1 MPNEDLLGYNFGATP
16 PSTPS
21 IETLGIEPKPS
32 VEADVYAKYQRD
44 IGQQILP
51 HDAEVLNEMA
61 YQSQSWG
68 GNLIKGLAR
77 VTTRVWAET
86 LSIPGTLA
94 VPFTGWDNMYL
105 DAIRTGH
112 ESFNQAVLPVY
123 MSKSVTE
130 GGVVDKFTDGAFWAT
145 TASDGFGMLVSY
157 LVPGAALKAMNVG
170 GKIAKGIGAAGR
182 GLEAISGTA
191 ATAADLTAAGNRIS
205 GLGRLL
211 KGYNLQRIG
220 QSASAAGKL
229 NSAVLIGTNSF
240 LESAAEANQAYL
252 QTREE
257 LSQKGGFTEQQVDDL
272 AGNVAGNVF
281 GVNLAITLLSNTILE
296 AYVFKGFDVG
306 ANVSKKLKG
315 MNPFAEKAAV
325 SGAAGEAVE
334 GAAKVGGK
342 TFAEIQKRTPL
353 QKAGGYLKGF
363 IVGGG
368 EEALQEGSQT
378 TTTQYFVDKAL
389 NGEFT
394 TIPQSLFG
402 LAEAFGKNVTDLES
416 TENSKEFYE
425 AATLGALLG
434 AGPGLGGAYR
444 GMKQE
449 ERILFGGP
457 ARPGATTAF
466 GKAIDRVLSRKPM
479 AESKGLIDEFRG
491 KIEAST
497 INPQDLFLKD
507 KQGNFVIENGEYKI
521 NEIKLNS
528 LMESGRQYARAA
540 FEMAAYE
547 EMVKGKV
554 QNGQISQQELSM
566 LDTIKHRKDMML
578 LNPYINFE
586 GGVGILE
593 EHIDAILDRMEAGE
607 MAQNPTIAQD
617 SAEATKRRAERK
629 TELLKKAKRM
639 TELNNVIENMH
650 YNNVA
655 FLDKEEGTPEQ
666 KMSFFQTN
674 LWEKKQ
680 VAAALEHKKNLLSSL
695 ERQEDIL
702 LGKQQDK
709 PLDPNEELELKN
721 VRKRIETENKMFE
734 DMEEEYQNLFDNE
747 WQKGQY
753 RNNLNYDKIEKERA
767 ERYDKKIK
775 ENADPN
781 YVTKLFK
788 EQGYDI
794 ANDDL
799 DDIKIEVNRDPDS
812 QKTSKTYKKAQKEKA
827 EEFSLRKSPNGGY
840 AIVKT
845 VLGSRDGLEWWQPT
859 PKTELYLADADGK
872 GNYVFQEY
880 QEGVST
886 PKTVISAFLK
896 DPRYTISIEGKEAR
910 DEKKKIKEVQ
920 QRKEE
925 FENERKKL
933 LEAISAAEE
942 ANKEELNRITE
953 LIAQQEKS
961 LKEQDVDTRI
971 KEIQNQI
978 EKKERLIRAMKTA
991 FLSKVG
997 FSERINE
1004 LEKSV
1009 AELKDLVKDLQI
1021 NAVTYKNN
1029 ATVILNEI
1037 AALEI
1042 KRSAVRQ
1049 QTRYIQAYAN
1059 AVGQLKEK
1067 FDQTDS
1073 EQFMDVLEKVAN
1085 TIAKNSF
1092 AITDENEGNTLK
1104 KALGTIQNT
1113 FEKFISDYDKVQD
1126 DFGKY
1131 ISNAKDKVEGIR
1143 KELTDKIDALNESEE
1158 ILERLE
1164 KEITALKEESEKI
1177 ENNLGE
1183 LRLPVDTK
1191 VYREKRQ
1198 EMFKKIEESKVYKEK
1213 IAELKAEVKRL
1224 NELLDQALKGDPQ
1237 KGIHTVENLYAIAK
1251 GLKDFEIQVK
1261 DVLVKIEDVKQQ
1273 QIRIEKQRRDEISKQ
1288 QSKPENTESDTS
1300 EKLLDLN
1307 LRTPFTPYL
1316 LTGLDV
1322 KFDPFSGKDMRDKDG
1337 NVELNNNPYQR
1348 NWFDFMLDTFNRA
1361 KSTEEL
1367 NKYKFVAVSI
1377 DSKEV
1382 KDNPELL
1389 NAINQSFAFGGS
1401 TSTTPQPTD
1410 LFVFVYQN
1418 GKPLIKNGKPVF
1430 TSFRKLSSTN
1440 TGLKNSFVK
1449 PETISA
1455 YSNSL
1460 GADKA
1465 RFDSLSDEQKK
1476 NETFDYI
1483 TKRYNKFIDSII
1495 AKAKNKNVV
1504 LEIDGFGSAF
1514 LNIGTTMNKVSDV
1527 FPWMF
1532 KNGKPVFGPNNF
1544 GTVGSN
1550 NEVVASNGRVYVLP
1564 SGTPYV
1570 MVNNVPVILHQKKI
1584 GDMEN
1589 KDKIID
1595 TIIGLYAELNG
1606 EKNLDKKIGG
1616 QRIIPQGSSPGLI
1629 DMFVNHGV
1637 TQSDNQRLY
1646 ISQGSLVFG
1655 PSKSQES
1662 KISLEALSKYTKGE
1676 ELTPEEIKSI
1686 ESLKE
1691 YLADRYFF
1699 LNKSYIGNDIRMP
1712 QLENGKIVIMPNTVN
1727 YNQFMFEK
1735 VFQTPIIKD
1744 RPFLQVNIKVKK
1756 DQKEISVTV
1765 TPNKQQPGPKPPA
1778 APPGTP
1784 PAPTPPSAPPAAKPK
1799 GFQEINQEA
1808 IKQHKSKTKA
1818 ESEKYNLQEEANRAG
1833 VQLTTEKRNGGTT
1846 FGFQQSVNYLES
1858 IFASKQVVTLQQALD
1873 ALSSERKRQL
1883 ESKQSIENI
1892 KVKLY
1897 VIDKLTQMYQE
1908 QMAAQGM
1915 IRNQEESAYP
1925 DVGLFP
1931 FDLPP
1936 MEALTEEEQKGLGG
1950 QKLSLS
1956 QFEVEGEET
1965 ETKEQKKPVTETNV
1979 PKEKLT
1985 KESLQGF
1992 LDDPKKPSPIR
2003 YTNDGLRIKF
2013 TRSMKSPKTELRVD
2027 IDLNKDGSEFKNFT
2041 FNINEYDKIRSQYAK
2056 WFDAENLEDPTK
2068 APSPA
2073 PAAPSA
2079 PSAPAIQLTPLA
2091 ELVKPAEPKEAP
2103 KPEVAEPK
2111 DITKSEFDKLQ
2122 EEKQKSQTKAP
2133 KRRSIIA
2140 AKSEEG
2146 VAEPTPP
2153 PTTPPTAPVA
2163 PAAIL
2168 PAILPTKQSVLL
2180 AFQNKVE
2187 LGRGGN
2193 AIVYDIPGTDFV
2205 LRVPKGSASPTTSD
2219 EIVAVAD
2226 PFDGRNFGQ
2235 PIATIGQS
2243 QILHR
2248 QSGIPAGLTN
2258 YRNLTQE
2265 EADEQYVAA
2274 TIAAASMP
2282 QSAYDKFAA
2291 DLMFLNS
2298 RGALF
2303 DGSKSNNVLID
2314 SNSGQFNLVDINQNK
2329 PKNVNNGFSTIVVT
2343 LMGTTYAYR
2352 YKGKTDLT
2360 NLRKQIY
2367 DKTLAAAKKTGLPF
2381 SEDSSTKYSQELAG
2395 IKTPTQKDKVI
2406 TLDKAKSILKNL
2418 QESDQVTTKCE

>member
-1 MPNEDLLGYNFGATP
+1 
-16 PSTPS
+16 
-21 IETLGIEPKPS
+21 
-32 VEADVYAKYQRD
+32 
-44 IGQQILP
+44 
-51 HDAEVLNEMA
+51 
-61 YQSQSWG
+61 
-68 GNLIKGLAR
+68 
-77 VTTRVWAET
+77 
-86 LSIPGTLA
+86 
-94 VPFTGWDNMYL
+94 
-105 DAIRTGH
+105 
-112 ESFNQAVLPVY
+112 
-123 MSKSVTE
+123 
-130 GGVVDKFTDGAFWAT
+130 
-145 TASDGFGMLVSY
+145 
-157 LVPGAALKAMNVG
+157 
-170 GKIAKGIGAAGR
+170 
-182 GLEAISGTA
+182 
-191 ATAADLTAAGNRIS
+191 
-205 GLGRLL
+205 
-211 KGYNLQRIG
+211 
-220 QSASAAGKL
+220 
-229 NSAVLIGTNSF
+229 
-240 LESAAEANQAYL
+240 
-252 QTREE
+252 
-257 LSQKGGFTEQQVDDL
+257 
-272 AGNVAGNVF
+272 
-281 GVNLAITLLSNTILE
+281 
-296 AYVFKGFDVG
+296 
-306 ANVSKKLKG
+306 
-315 MNPFAEKAAV
+315 
-325 SGAAGEAVE
+325 
-334 GAAKVGGK
+334 
-342 TFAEIQKRTPL
+342 
-353 QKAGGYLKGF
+353 
-363 IVGGG
+363 
-368 EEALQEGSQT
+368 
-378 TTTQYFVDKAL
+378 
-389 NGEFT
+389 
-394 TIPQSLFG
+394 
-402 LAEAFGKNVTDLES
+402 
-416 TENSKEFYE
+416 
-425 AATLGALLG
+425 
-434 AGPGLGGAYR
+434 
-444 GMKQE
+444 
-449 ERILFGGP
+449 
-457 ARPGATTAF
+457 
-466 GKAIDRVLSRKPM
+466 
-479 AESKGLIDEFRG
+479 
-491 KIEAST
+491 
-497 INPQDLFLKD
+497 
-507 KQGNFVIENGEYKI
+507 
-521 NEIKLNS
+521 
-528 LMESGRQYARAA
+528 
-540 FEMAAYE
+540 
-547 EMVKGKV
+547 
-554 QNGQISQQELSM
+554 
-566 LDTIKHRKDMML
+566 
-578 LNPYINFE
+578 
-586 GGVGILE
+586 
-593 EHIDAILDRMEAGE
+593 MEAGE

-680 VAAALEHKKNLLSSL
+680 IAAALEHKKNLLSSL

-721 VRKRIETENKMFE
+721 VRKRIQTEKEMFE

-886 PKTVISAFLK
+886 PKTAISAFLK

-978 EKKERLIRAMKTA
+978 EKKERLIRAMKA
-991 FLSKVG
+991 ALLSKVG

-1029 ATVILNEI
+1029 ATAILNEI

-1104 KALGTIQNT
+1104 KALGTIQDT

-1164 KEITALKEESEKI
+1164 DEIEELKESMYDIQENLKFLVSSKDQKAYNEKKA
-1177 ENNLGE
+1177 E
-1183 LRLPVDTK
+1183 LI
-1191 VYREKRQ
+1191 
-1198 EMFKKIEESKVYKEK
+1198 KKMEESKVYKEK
-1213 IAELKAEVKRL
+1213 IAELKSDIKRL
-1224 NELLDQALKGDPQ
+1224 NELLDQVLKGDPQ
-1237 KGIHTVENLYAIAK
+1237 KGIHTVESLYAAAK

-1307 LRTPFTPYL
+1307 LRTPLTPYL

-1389 NAINQSFAFGGS
+1389 NAINQSFAFGGN
-1401 TSTTPQPTD
+1401 TATTPQPTD

-1460 GADKA
+1460 TGADKA

-1495 AKAKNKNVV
+1495 AKAKNENVV

-1532 KNGKPVFGPNNF
+1532 KNGKPVFGPNDF

-1570 MVNNVPVILHQKKI
+1570 MVNNIPVILHQKKI

-1662 KISLEALSKYTKGE
+1662 KISLETLSKYTKGE

-1756 DQKEISVTV
+1756 DQKGISVSV

-1784 PAPTPPSAPPAAKPK
+1784 PAPSPPSAPPAAKPV
-1799 GFQEINQEA
+1799 GFEKINKNA
-1808 IKQHKSKTKA
+1808 LAKTKGKIMPDKRDA
-1818 ESEKYNLQEEANRAG
+1818 YDLEEEARKEG
-1833 VQLTTEKRNGGTT
+1833 VSLTTKQRKEHKA
-1846 FGFQQSVNYLES
+1846 FGFQASINYLEK
-1858 IFASKQVVTLQQALD
+1858 IIKDKKIVGIGD
-1873 ALSSERKRQL
+1873 ALSALRTQRRKEI
-1883 ESKQSIENI
+1883 ESDKDITQI
-1892 KVKLY
+1892 KSMLY
-1897 VIDKLTQMYQE
+1897 VIDTLIPMYE
-1908 QMAAQGM
+1908 AEITAQGM
-1915 IRNQEESAYP
+1915 IKNQEESDYP

-1965 ETKEQKKPVTETNV
+1965 ETKEQKEPVTETNV

-2068 APSPA
+2068 APPPA
-2073 PAAPSA
+2073 PAAPPA

-2122 EEKQKSQTKAP
+2122 EEKQKSQTRAP

-2140 AKSEEG
+2140 AKTEEG
-2146 VAEPTPP
+2146 VAEPTL
-2153 PTTPPTAPVA
+2153 PPTAPVPTTPA
-2163 PAAIL
+2163 LAAIPTSIEQQRADIERRRQKELEHTPIVIILQKNIPDGINETLFMDSDEANLLEARIERAIANGIKDRQNVEEIFERILSKGTAISFGQETLAVNTFIQDRIDGKTSATYKEFRQNPKSVVNTKYDAELAALEGKPSAPVTPAA
-2168 PAILPTKQSVLL
+2168 PVAEPSVPETKPVVSVTD
-2180 AFQNKVE
+2180 AEFQERAEKLFSNLEKTETEIDNYEKKFNAQIKDLEKNLENLQKNFNK
-2187 LGRGGN
+2187 
-2193 AIVYDIPGTDFV
+2193 
-2205 LRVPKGSASPTTSD
+2205 
-2219 EIVAVAD
+2219 
-2226 PFDGRNFGQ
+2226 RNK
-2235 PIATIGQS
+2235 IM
-2243 QILHR
+2243 
-2248 QSGIPAGLTN
+2248 
-2258 YRNLTQE
+2258 NLE
-2265 EADEQYVAA
+2265 E
-2274 TIAAASMP
+2274 
-2282 QSAYDKFAA
+2282 
-2291 DLMFLNS
+2291 
-2298 RGALF
+2298 
-2303 DGSKSNNVLID
+2303 
-2314 SNSGQFNLVDINQNK
+2314 
-2329 PKNVNNGFSTIVVT
+2329 
-2343 LMGTTYAYR
+2343 
-2352 YKGKTDLT
+2352 
-2360 NLRKQIY
+2360 
-2367 DKTLAAAKKTGLPF
+2367 
-2381 SEDSSTKYSQELAG
+2381 
-2395 IKTPTQKDKVI
+2395 
-2406 TLDKAKSILKNL
+2406 AKSILKNL